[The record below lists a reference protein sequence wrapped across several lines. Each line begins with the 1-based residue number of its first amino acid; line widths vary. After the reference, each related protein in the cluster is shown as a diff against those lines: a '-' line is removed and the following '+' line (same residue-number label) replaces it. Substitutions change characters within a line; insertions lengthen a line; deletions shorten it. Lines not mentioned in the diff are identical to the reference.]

1 MKTETDIENGY
12 ATKDHVGS
20 ESSSENKA
28 KITSDPDPV
37 YDADT
42 DVDEDEEEKGAKA
55 SPTKSAEDKG
65 GADVSLKGRRVLL
78 YGVFNDRCAHYLHVM
93 TIF

>member
-1 MKTETDIENGY
+1 MTRPG
-12 ATKDHVGS
+12 
-20 ESSSENKA
+20 ENKA
-28 KITSDPDPV
+28 KIKSDPDPV

-42 DVDEDEEEKGAKA
+42 DVDEDEEKGTKA
-55 SPTKSAEDKG
+55 SPTKSGEDKG

>member
-1 MKTETDIENGY
+1 MKSKQNRIELV
-12 ATKDHVGS
+12 TKPG
-20 ESSSENKA
+20 ENQA
-28 KITSDPDPV
+28 KIKSDPDTV

-42 DVDEDEEEKGAKA
+42 DVDEDEEKGTKA
-55 SPTKSAEDKG
+55 SPTKSGEDKG

>member
-1 MKTETDIENGY
+1 MKSKQNRIELV
-12 ATKDHVGS
+12 TKPF
-20 ESSSENKA
+20 ENQA
-28 KITSDPDPV
+28 KIKSDPDTV

-42 DVDEDEEEKGAKA
+42 DVDEDEEEKGRKA
-55 SPTKSAEDKG
+55 SPTKSAEDR

>member
-1 MKTETDIENGY
+1 MIVKSQQNRIELV
-12 ATKDHVGS
+12 TKPG
-20 ESSSENKA
+20 ENKA
-28 KITSDPDPV
+28 KIKSDPDPV

-42 DVDEDEEEKGAKA
+42 DVDEDEEKGTKA
-55 SPTKSAEDKG
+55 SPTKSGEDKR

-93 TIF
+93 TIL